1 MYRYLKRRRNYYI
14 KKRSKNILS
23 FLFSQKGIT
32 IGTFIIGIATFVF
45 LIYTYHSPAS
55 IESELVLIQRPDSL
69 YQGQIYIWNS
79 GDETAKDII
88 IRAKYNNVYI
98 SNTKKKIK
106 LRQYLWTHFSV
117 ESYIMPI
124 QILNH
129 LGEKTFYYDYK
140 LIIKNLPSC
149 EKRLNYFIVTPE
161 FIQKKYLNL
170 PEYNLYRQK
179 FYQLKNLKGIPSY
192 IDEILNSVKIIWE
205 GKYIKPKLAG
215 IIKYNKKIS
224 IRRDFYFPKI
234 KDLPNRNNTSS
245 PELFLPPFIIKR
257 KRSGGWSGWARW

>member
-1 MYRYLKRRRNYYI
+1 MYTYLKRKYNHLN

-23 FLFSQKGIT
+23 FLLSQKGIT
-32 IGTFIIGIATFVF
+32 IGTFIIGLATFIF
-45 LIYTYHSPAS
+45 LIYTYHSPAF
-55 IESELVLIQRPDSL
+55 IESELILIQRPDSL

-98 SNTKKKIK
+98 SDSQKKRK

-140 LIIKNLPSC
+140 LIIKNLPSTD
-149 EKRLNYFIVTPE
+149 KKLNYFIVTPE
-161 FIQKKYLNL
+161 FISKKYLNL

-179 FYQLKNLKGIPSY
+179 FYQLKIFEGIPSY
-192 IDEILNSVKIIWE
+192 IDEILNNIQIIWE
-205 GKYIKPKLAG
+205 GEYIKPNFVG
-215 IIKYNKKIS
+215 SIKYDKEFS
-224 IRRDFYFPKI
+224 IRKNFYFPKI